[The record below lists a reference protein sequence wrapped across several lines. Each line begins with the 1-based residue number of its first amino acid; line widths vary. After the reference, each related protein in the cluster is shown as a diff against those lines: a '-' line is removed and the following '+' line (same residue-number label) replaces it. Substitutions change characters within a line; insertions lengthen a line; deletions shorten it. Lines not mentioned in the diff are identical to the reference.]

1 MRMSAQVALCLAEK
15 KKYADRFTD
24 FIVPWG
30 LYITLQRMEMRRR
43 RGSLP
48 RNETEPLLP
57 SSHAAPAVHSLQS
70 LDVSEHWAIPQR
82 WGCSPSSKL
91 YSSAVLVT
99 VLGAASAVATYYT
112 IVQSVD
118 MDWDCAAVHS
128 R

>member
-1 MRMSAQVALCLAEK
+1 
-15 KKYADRFTD
+15 
-24 FIVPWG
+24 
-30 LYITLQRMEMRRR
+30 MRRR

-57 SSHAAPAVHSLQS
+57 SRHRAPAVHSLQS
-70 LDVSEHWAIPQR
+70 EDVSEHWAIPQR

-91 YSSAVLVT
+91 CSSAVLVT

-128 R
+128 

>member
-1 MRMSAQVALCLAEK
+1 MSAQVFVVLLSRKALAGS
-15 KKYADRFTD
+15 FTD

>member
-1 MRMSAQVALCLAEK
+1 MYCNS
-15 KKYADRFTD
+15 FTD

>member
-1 MRMSAQVALCLAEK
+1 MGVDEKEGPGGSHKFGEAAQSSVAAVEV
-15 KKYADRFTD
+15 ANR
-24 FIVPWG
+24 
-30 LYITLQRMEMRRR
+30 
-43 RGSLP
+43 
-48 RNETEPLLP
+48 
-57 SSHAAPAVHSLQS
+57 HAAPAVHSLQS